1 MRRYVARRR
10 RAKPGQGARS
20 EASVS
25 RSLPPLVSISREHNG
40 GLCKMNVPGV
50 GWGGTGDT
58 MDNLEKEVKNLR
70 P

>member
-50 GWGGTGDT
+50 GTGDT
-58 MDNLEKEVKNLR
+58 MDNLKKEVKNLR